1 MPDVIS
7 ARVDGSWTI
16 ASRPPSGDV
25 PGLASPPLAWA
36 RFFQAISLAV
46 VQGMPA
52 RGHLRRPAGA
62 GRGVATVV
70 LSFLWKKVPGP
81 ANKVPAALVAVGVGM
96 AHLDHAY
103 GVQVEEFVTQQR
115 AKEVRVELL
124 MPAPARQR
132 PEQPGGAPRDP
143 EKPESAPLPR
153 RGASDHPRRRHLAP
167 RPSGSTWTP
176 APSRRPTSRRGR
188 AEVGWWG
195 RWLGSERA
203 APPHKGAAPPPVGRG
218 RRRSV

>member
-36 RFFQAISLAV
+36 RFFQAVSLAV
-46 VQGMPA
+46 VQGVPA

-103 GVQVEEFVTQQR
+103 RIQVEEFVTQQR

-132 PEQPGGAPRDP
+132 PEQPGGAPRDL

-153 RGASDHPRRRHLAP
+153 KGVPDHRQETAP
-167 RPSGSTWTP
+167 G
-176 APSRRPTSRRGR
+176 PTAEWFYLDTSPLPEAHFMTGR
-188 AEVGWWG
+188 AEVGW
-195 RWLGSERA
+195 
-203 APPHKGAAPPPVGRG
+203 
-218 RRRSV
+218 